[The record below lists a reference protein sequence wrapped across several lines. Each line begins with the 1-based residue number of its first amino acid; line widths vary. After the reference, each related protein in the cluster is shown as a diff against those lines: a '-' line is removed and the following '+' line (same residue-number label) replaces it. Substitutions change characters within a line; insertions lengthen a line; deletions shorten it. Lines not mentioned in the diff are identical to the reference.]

1 MIHIWMSQ
9 KNSSSSGEIKDRTVE
24 PFAFAA
30 GQKTVWCYEASSK
43 ANKVFKVDRISNV
56 EIKAERWEY
65 ETHHRQGKMDIFRM
79 TGDSPINVKL
89 QLSLMAKNILVEEY
103 PDAEKDLIPTDDDN
117 IWMLD
122 TQVYRMEGL
131 GRFYMGLAGE
141 IQIIEE
147 GGKLIWEC
155 PHCKNRDQKLLNVAR
170 RTCGY
175 IGTQFWN
182 QGRTQEIKDRV
193 LHLSNGTLCNE

>member
-1 MIHIWMSQ
+1 
-9 KNSSSSGEIKDRTVE
+9 
-24 PFAFAA
+24 
-30 GQKTVWCYEASSK
+30 
-43 ANKVFKVDRISNV
+43 
-56 EIKAERWEY
+56 
-65 ETHHRQGKMDIFRM
+65 M

-141 IQIIEE
+141 IQIIEAE
-147 GGKLIWEC
+147 GLKEYVKKYS
-155 PHCKNRDQKLLNVAR
+155 KNFI
-170 RTCGY
+170 Y
-175 IGTQFWN
+175 
-182 QGRTQEIKDRV
+182 
-193 LHLSNGTLCNE
+193 